1 MRRSPVR
8 TKVPDIFKYLRIS
21 SYINNV
27 HPIIH
32 FSFYQVVESLV
43 DSLIP
48 LFDQTLID
56 LKAPGYQNQRI
67 HLADIRRTPVVDRDP
82 GQFRPPE
89 QRAYKQWINDE
100 GCYHD
105 DIFVDL
111 KREFWN
117 FGLQMVLQMRD
128 INLKADHPDY
138 EGEEWRVQGQNVSQ
152 TPQKHVYKLTIRISR
167 TSVSSLLQCT
177 YILPATSRLLP
188 HQRSPSAAGSIL
200 KKASLH
206 ATAPIGQ
213 AHLSYRT
220 SMELKTDPHLS
231 NISEI

>member
-1 MRRSPVR
+1 MDQRRRLLSR
-8 TKVPDIFKYLRIS
+8 W
-21 SYINNV
+21 
-27 HPIIH
+27 H
-32 FSFYQVVESLV
+32 FCRS
-43 DSLIP
+43 
-48 LFDQTLID
+48 
-56 LKAPGYQNQRI
+56 K
-67 HLADIRRTPVVDRDP
+67 
-82 GQFRPPE
+82 
-89 QRAYKQWINDE
+89 E
-100 GCYHD
+100 G
-105 DIFVDL
+105 VL
-111 KREFWN
+111 EFWSPDGSSN
-117 FGLQMVLQMRD
+117 ARYQPQGRPSRLWRGGVACPGPERESNSSEARLQVD
-128 INLKADHPDY
+128 NSY
-138 EGEEWRVQGQNVSQ
+138 
-152 TPQKHVYKLTIRISR
+152 SR